1 MTYRT
6 NFTRSLLAEERQ
18 DAVIVASVGPS
29 GVIGEQVVYDPR
41 GRNDSMPWRS
51 LTTGYNHL
59 RFSGRECRAVRPAA
73 QLCGE
78 PLLYGGQVTHCV
90 VEVFN
95 GRHPGRAHTCRHERV
110 GA

>member
-1 MTYRT
+1 
-6 NFTRSLLAEERQ
+6 
-18 DAVIVASVGPS
+18 
-29 GVIGEQVVYDPR
+29 
-41 GRNDSMPWRS
+41 
-51 LTTGYNHL
+51 
-59 RFSGRECRAVRPAA
+59 VRDLAA